1 MSYMVI
7 CEIPVDLP
15 DGTVELNCTPYSGE
29 KRETLE
35 DAGEELEEAL
45 DHPAVM
51 GRAWIVEVGE

>member
-15 DGTVELNCTPYSGE
+15 DGTMELNCTPYSGE

-35 DAGEELEEAL
+35 EAEEELEEAFE
-45 DHPAVM
+45 HPAVM
-51 GRAWIVEVGE
+51 GRAWIVEVTE